1 MSLERL
7 LTPVNGLFAWIAG
20 IAVTVMLV
28 HVCADVFAKFVLLAP
43 VPGTITIVTEYYMP
57 LLTFLPLAF
66 VQQRRG
72 HISVEVLTTHFSR
85 RVQHHLYFW
94 TVLFGVVIFVLLAW
108 VTFGEAVKKMEL
120 GTFRMEQDVKV
131 LTWPGQ
137 FFPALGYGLIAL
149 FMFLQ
154 FVGYLMGNA
163 SVDGPEDGPDNTIET
178 AS

>member
-7 LTPVNGLFAWIAG
+7 LTPVNGLFAWLSG
-20 IAVTVMLV
+20 IAVAVMMV

-72 HISVEVLTTHFSR
+72 HISVEVLTTRFSK

-94 TVLFGVVIFVLLAW
+94 TLLFAVVVFALLAY

-120 GTFRMEQDVKV
+120 GKFQMEQDVKV

-137 FFPALGYGLIAL
+137 YFPAIGYGLIAL
-149 FMFLQ
+149 FMLLQ
-154 FVGYLMGNA
+154 FIGYLMGKA
-163 SVDGPEDGPDNTIET
+163 SMDGPETSIET